1 MIIDKLSNSQLYSGL
16 GERINK
22 AFVYLM
28 ETDFSKMELGKYEID
43 GDNIFAIVNE
53 YQTKDAREGKLEA
66 HKKYIDVQYV
76 AKGSELMGYAPLS
89 TQKVIDEYNEQNDI
103 TFFSGEKSFAKV
115 DEEMFAIFFP
125 TDVHLPGIKLNKS
138 AYVKKVVIKVKV

>member
-22 AFVYLM
+22 AFSYLK
-28 ETDFSKMELGKYEID
+28 ETDFFKMEIGKYEID

-76 AKGSELMGYAPLS
+76 AKGSELMGYAPLEN
-89 TQKVIDEYNEQNDI
+89 QKVIDEYNEQNDI